1 MPYTISSKEQKGAD
15 FMGVRELRL
24 QTGLSQS
31 KFANMFDVPIATLKD
46 WEQERRNPPAYVVN
60 MMRTILEYNG
70 MLIDEGYII
79 ACNKRRMSV
88 DKALAIVLTAT
99 EGPNELFM
107 EALDSYIF
115 GKITLEELER
125 RIDRFEYLGV

>member
-1 MPYTISSKEQKGAD
+1 MPYNISSKEQKGAD

-60 MMRTILEYNG
+60 MMQTILEYNG
-70 MLIDEGYII
+70 MLIDESYII
-79 ACNKRRMSV
+79 ACNERRTSV
-88 DKALAIVLTAT
+88 EKALAIVLTAT

>member
-1 MPYTISSKEQKGAD
+1 ME
-15 FMGVRELRL
+15 VRELRL

-31 KFANMFDVPIATLKD
+31 KFANMFDIPIATLKD
-46 WEQERRNPPAYVVN
+46 WEQERRTPPAYVIN

-70 MLIDEGYII
+70 MLIDESYII
-79 ACNKRRMSV
+79 ACNKRRASV
-88 DKALAIVLTAT
+88 EKALAIVLTAT

-125 RIDRFEYLGV
+125 RVDRFEYLGV

>member
-1 MPYTISSKEQKGAD
+1 
-15 FMGVRELRL
+15 MGVRELRL

-31 KFANMFDVPIATLKD
+31 KFANMFDVPVATLKD

-60 MMRTILEYNG
+60 MMRTILEYKG
-70 MLIDEGYII
+70 MLIDESYIT
-79 ACNKRRMSV
+79 ACNERRTSV
-88 DKALAIVLTAT
+88 EKALAIVMTAT

-115 GKITLEELER
+115 GKITLEELEQR
-125 RIDRFEYLGV
+125 VDRLEYLGV